1 MRKSDW
7 SLPVGM
13 QGCVVLAALAV
24 ASCTSASSRTSASSH
39 SLQQVEATN
48 PTVTYEYVG
57 DTELLEAQQKAV
69 TFCSQYQSTPRPAR
83 ITSGSDGGSN
93 NVVFECDPNLPTTA
107 PPVVTGSDLAYS
119 YRNDQE
125 LLAAWRNA
133 ETYCAGTGRQEAVPD
148 IHTNPDGSKT
158 VVFRCT

>member
-1 MRKSDW
+1 MTISHRF
-7 SLPVGM
+7 LPVGI

-24 ASCTSASSRTSASSH
+24 ASCTSASSPSSH

-57 DTELLEAQQKAV
+57 DAELLEAQQNAV
-69 TFCSQYQSTPRPAR
+69 VFCSQYQSTPRPAR
-83 ITSGSDGGSN
+83 ITRGSGGGSN
-93 NVVFECDPNLPTTA
+93 NVVFECDPNLPVTA

-133 ETYCAGTGRQEAVPD
+133 ETYCTGSGRQQAVPD
-148 IHTNPDGSKT
+148 IRTNPDGTRT
-158 VVFRCT
+158 VVFHCT

>member
-1 MRKSDW
+1 MTRSHEFLLVDMRAC
-7 SLPVGM
+7 L
-13 QGCVVLAALAV
+13 VLATMAV

-57 DTELLEAQQKAV
+57 DSELLEAQQNAV

-83 ITSGSDGGSN
+83 ITSGSGGRAN
-93 NVVFECDPNLPTTA
+93 NVIFECDPNLPVTA
-107 PPVVTGSDLAYS
+107 PPVVTGSDLAYN

-133 ETYCAGTGRQEAVPD
+133 ETYCTGSGRQQAVPD
-148 IHTNPDGSKT
+148 IHTNPDGTRT
-158 VVFRCT
+158 VVFHCT

>member
-1 MRKSDW
+1 MTRSHQFLLVDMRAC
-7 SLPVGM
+7 L
-13 QGCVVLAALAV
+13 VLTTLTV
-24 ASCTSASSRTSASSH
+24 ASCTSASSPSSQ
-39 SLQQVEATN
+39 SPQQVEASN

-57 DTELLEAQQKAV
+57 DAELLEAQQNAV
-69 TFCSQYQSTPRPAR
+69 VFCSQYQSTPRPAR
-83 ITSGSDGGSN
+83 ITSGSGGRAN
-93 NVVFECDPNLPTTA
+93 NVIFECDPNLPVTA

-133 ETYCAGTGRQEAVPD
+133 QTYCTGTGRQQAVPD

-158 VVFRCT
+158 VVFHCT